1 MATEDFIGKVTCG
14 NCLDLFKELDDA
26 GVDAVICDPPY
37 AEINR
42 DYGRLTEAQWHELMN
57 SVVLECK
64 RVLKPTGSAM
74 FVIQPNS
81 ERIGRMRPWVFE
93 FMAKWCR
100 EWNMVQDVY
109 WWNSTACPTAHCQR
123 KQGLMRPSVKPCV
136 WLGEYDC
143 YRAQEEILWEPS
155 NIKIAEK
162 SETRAVGRKYYPSG
176 HSIDQNKLNRT
187 FIERGGVTPFNI
199 LPITNGSTGDSAGEH
214 GHGAGTPF
222 KLCDWWVRYISPPEV
237 LVLDPFMG
245 SGTVALACIKNGR
258 QFIGFENE
266 QKYADIA
273 NERIQDAQRKKSL
286 CLSI

>member
-14 NCLDLFKELDDA
+14 NCIDLFKELDDA
-26 GVDAVICDPPY
+26 SVDAVICDPPY

-42 DYGRLTEAQWHELMN
+42 DYGRLTESQWHELMN
-57 SVVLECK
+57 EVVLQCK
-64 RVLKPTGSAM
+64 RVLRPTGSAM

-81 ERIGRMRPWVFE
+81 EKIGRMRHWVFE

-136 WLGEYDC
+136 WLGEANC
-143 YRAQEEILWEPS
+143 YRKQEEVLWEES
-155 NIKIAEK
+155 DVCATKRITARCE
-162 SETRAVGRKYYPSG
+162 
-176 HSIDQNKLNRT
+176 RT
-187 FIERGGVTPFNI
+187 YGPGGQTMNAHKAYNTSIERGGVTPYNVI
-199 LPITNGSTGDSAGEH
+199 PMANADSQSSAGAY

-222 KLCDWWVRYISPPEV
+222 KLCDWWVRYISPPEG
-237 LVLDPFMG
+237 LVLDPFVG
-245 SGTVALACIKNGR
+245 SGTVALACIKNNR
-258 QFIGFENE
+258 QFIGFEKE